1 MISNENQH
9 QMKMDSI
16 YESKKDFRKG
26 ETKNS
31 PFGGHEGTQAFKCDG
46 CGTTVNSSHSWAYKR
61 KP

>member
-9 QMKMDSI
+9 QMKMDYI

-31 PFGGHEGTQAFKCDG
+31 PNLSVQGKM
-46 CGTTVNSSHSWAYKR
+46 
-61 KP
+61 